1 MENNSNNN
9 LSYKKYFSDTLNLNT
24 YSENFENDMAGD
36 NRIKEEYLINL
47 EGLIKGI
54 LFSLKLKSFNK

>member
-24 YSENFENDMAGD
+24 YSENFDNDMAGD